1 MSEMVDP
8 LRRFDRMAHR
18 AAREVIGSYST
29 SFSLAAKLLAPGIR
43 RDVQNIYAMV
53 RVADE
58 IVDGP
63 AAEAGA
69 SPSALLDAYE
79 QAVLASLTG
88 RFSVDP
94 VVHAFGLTAR
104 RCGIPAEHVTA
115 FFRSMR
121 ADLTETS
128 HTPESLEAYIYGSA
142 EVVGLMCLAAFLV
155 DHPVTP
161 EERARLEHGARA
173 LGSAFQKINFLRDL
187 AEDSRDLGR
196 SYLGDLSDD
205 TKPAFIAGI
214 REELAAARDV
224 LPLLPGQA
232 RVGVLAATDLFSEL
246 TDLLDAAP
254 VAELRARR
262 LSVPMRRKV
271 ALAARAMV
279 KAGR

>member
-79 QAVLASLTG
+79 QSVLVSLTG

-115 FFRSMR
+115 FCRSMR

-128 HTPESLEAYIYGSA
+128 H
-142 EVVGLMCLAAFLV
+142 
-155 DHPVTP
+155 PV
-161 EERARLEHGARA
+161 
-173 LGSAFQKINFLRDL
+173 S
-187 AEDSRDLGR
+187 SRRTSTVPRR
-196 SYLGDLSDD
+196 SSG
-205 TKPAFIAGI
+205 
-214 REELAAARDV
+214 
-224 LPLLPGQA
+224 
-232 RVGVLAATDLFSEL
+232 
-246 TDLLDAAP
+246 
-254 VAELRARR
+254 
-262 LSVPMRRKV
+262 
-271 ALAARAMV
+271 
-279 KAGR
+279 

>member
-1 MSEMVDP
+1 MSEKVDP

-18 AAREVIGSYST
+18 VAREVIGSYST
-29 SFSLAAKLLAPGIR
+29 SFSLAAKLLSPGIR

-63 AAEAGA
+63 AEVAGA
-69 SPSALLDAYE
+69 RPAALLEAYE
-79 QAVLASLTG
+79 KAVLTSLTG
-88 RFSVDP
+88 RFSADP

-104 RCGIPAEHVTA
+104 RCGIPEEHVAA
-115 FFRSMR
+115 FFESMR
-121 ADLTETS
+121 SDLTETA
-128 HTPESLEAYIYGSA
+128 HTPESLRTYIYGSA

-155 DHPVTP
+155 DHPVAP
-161 EERARLEHGARA
+161 EVRARLEHGARS

-196 SYLGDLSDD
+196 TYLPDLTDE
-205 TKPAFIAGI
+205 TKPAFIAGV
-214 REELAAARDV
+214 RAELGDARAV

-246 TDLLDAAP
+246 TELLDAAS
-254 VAELRARR
+254 VAALRTHRV
-262 LSVPMRRKV
+262 SVPNRRKV
-271 ALAARAMV
+271 ALVARAMV